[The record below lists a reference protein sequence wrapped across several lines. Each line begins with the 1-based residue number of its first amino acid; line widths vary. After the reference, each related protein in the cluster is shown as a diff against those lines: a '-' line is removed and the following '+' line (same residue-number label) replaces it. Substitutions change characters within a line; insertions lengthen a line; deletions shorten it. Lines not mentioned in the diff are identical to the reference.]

1 MISAS
6 AARTS
11 SWCTPLIVPC
21 VPTGMKAGVRTTPCA
36 VLISPARA
44 APSVAISRNE
54 NGSGIAA
61 LMAAFMAAFVA
72 AYLAEQQASVAIG
85 VEAVVACDGVVI
97 GAAHY
102 VEATK
107 CADQHEQSRTRQ
119 MKIRQHRVDRAE
131 AITGRNEQSRLA
143 GKGRE
148 RAVRFGGAL
157 EEPQ

>member
-1 MISAS
+1 MMSAP

-11 SWCTPLIVPC
+11 SWYTPLIAPC

-61 LMAAFMAAFVA
+61 LMAAFMAALKAALMAALMAAFLA

-85 VEAVVACDGVVI
+85 VEAVVARD
-97 GAAHY
+97 
-102 VEATK
+102 
-107 CADQHEQSRTRQ
+107 
-119 MKIRQHRVDRAE
+119 
-131 AITGRNEQSRLA
+131 
-143 GKGRE
+143 
-148 RAVRFGGAL
+148 
-157 EEPQ
+157 